1 MGTEFSPADRMEQRT
16 VTKGNSEESH
26 EGATQRAQTSL
37 TGLQRVREAAR
48 KDKKRRFSALLHH
61 ITTTMLTD
69 AYHKLNPKASVG
81 IDGVTWQAYG
91 KGLSERIEELHRR
104 IHNGSYRAK
113 PSKRV
118 WIPKAD
124 GSQRPIGMAA
134 LEDKI
139 VQQALGWVLESIYE
153 VDFQGFSYGFRP
165 GRRQHDALDALYVAI
180 TQRKVSWVLDADIKG
195 FFDTISHEWM
205 MRFLEHRIADQRV
218 LRLIRKML
226 RAGVSEQGEWSKSRV
241 GTPQG
246 AVISPL
252 LANIYLHYALDLW
265 VASWR
270 KAARGEVYIVRYA
283 DDFVMGFQYRD
294 DAERMSRELEE
305 RLKRFELTLHPEKT
319 RLIEFGRF
327 AQENRKA
334 RGEDKPESFDFLGFT
349 HLCSKRRSDG
359 KYALKRITI
368 AKRMREKLDQIRTE
382 LRRRMHH
389 KVWEVGRWLRAVVN
403 GYANYHSIP
412 GNSKAL
418 SAFRAEICR
427 MWIRVLRRRS
437 QKSKTLSWERCRR
450 LFAAWIPSTR
460 IRHPYPNQR
469 LSLDSR

>member
-1 MGTEFSPADRMEQRT
+1 METESLPADGMERRA
-16 VTKGNSEESH
+16 VTKRNSEESH
-26 EGATQRAQTSL
+26 EEVTQGAQPSC

-48 KDKKRRFSALLHH
+48 KDKKQRLTALLHH
-61 ITTTMLTD
+61 VTESMLTR
-69 AYHKLNPKASVG
+69 AYYKLNAKAAVG
-81 IDGVTWQAYG
+81 VDEMTWQTYG
-91 KGLSERIEELHRR
+91 KGLSERIEDLHER

-124 GSQRPIGMAA
+124 GKQRPIGIAS

-139 VQQALGWVLESIYE
+139 VQQALCWVLECIYE
-153 VDFQGFSYGFRP
+153 ADFLGFSYGFRP
-165 GRRQHDALDALYVAI
+165 GRKQHDALDALYVAI
-180 TQRKVSWVLDADIKG
+180 TQRKIGWVLDADIKG
-195 FFDTISHEWM
+195 FFDAISHEWL

-218 LRLIRKML
+218 LRLLRKLL
-226 RAGVSEQGEWSKSRV
+226 RAGVSEAGEWSKSRV

-252 LANIYLHYALDLW
+252 LANIYLHYALDQW
-265 VASWR
+265 VAKWR
-270 KAARGEVYIVRYA
+270 KGARGEVYIVRYA

-294 DAERMSRELEE
+294 DADRFRKELEA
-305 RLKRFELTLHPEKT
+305 RLARFELTLHTEKT

-327 AQENRKA
+327 AEANRKE
-334 RGEDKPESFDFLGFT
+334 RGQGKPEGFDFLGFT

-359 KYALKRITI
+359 KFALRRITI
-368 AKRMREKLDQIRTE
+368 RKRMRQKLNQIKE
-382 LRRRMHH
+382 QLIRRMHH
-389 KVWEVGRWLRAVVN
+389 PVWQVGRWLRAVVN
-403 GYANYHSIP
+403 GYANYHGIP
-412 GNSKAL
+412 GNAKAL

-437 QKSKTLSWERCRR
+437 QKSLTLSWERCRR
-450 LFAAWIPSTR
+450 LFATWIPSTR

-469 LSLDSR
+469 FSFDSR

>member
-1 MGTEFSPADRMEQRT
+1 METEFSLADGMERRA
-16 VTKGNSEESH
+16 VTKRNSEESR
-26 EGATQRAQTSL
+26 EGATQGAQTSF
-37 TGLQRVREAAR
+37 TGLQRVRKAAK
-48 KDKKRRFSALLHH
+48 KDKKQRFTALLHH
-61 ITTTMLTD
+61 ITETMLTE
-69 AYHKLNPKASVG
+69 AYYKLNAKASVG
-81 IDGVTWQAYG
+81 VDEMTWHAYG

-124 GSQRPIGMAA
+124 GSQRPIGIAS

-139 VQQALGWVLESIYE
+139 VQQALGWVLGSIYE
-153 VDFQGFSYGFRP
+153 ADFQGFSYGFRP
-165 GRRQHDALDALYVAI
+165 GRRQHDALDALYIAI
-180 TQRKVSWVLDADIKG
+180 TERRTSWVLDADIKG

-218 LRLIRKML
+218 LRLIRKFL
-226 RAGVSEQGEWSKSRV
+226 RAGVSEDGEWSKSRV

-252 LANIYLHYALDLW
+252 LANIYLHYALDQW
-265 VASWR
+265 VAKWR

-294 DAERMSRELEE
+294 DAERMARELEARLE
-305 RLKRFELTLHPEKT
+305 RFGLTLHPEKT

-327 AQENRKA
+327 AEQNRKT
-334 RGEDKPESFDFLGFT
+334 RGQGKPESFDFLGFT

-359 KYALKRITI
+359 GFALKRITI
-368 AKRMREKLDQIRTE
+368 AKRMRQKLDQIKGE

-389 KVWEVGRWLRAVVN
+389 RVWEVGRWLRSVVN
-403 GYANYHSIP
+403 GYVNYHGIP
-412 GNSKAL
+412 SNSKAL

-437 QKSKTLSWERCRR
+437 QKSKILAWERCRK
-450 LFAAWIPSTR
+450 LFATWIPSTR

-469 LSLDSR
+469 FSYDSR